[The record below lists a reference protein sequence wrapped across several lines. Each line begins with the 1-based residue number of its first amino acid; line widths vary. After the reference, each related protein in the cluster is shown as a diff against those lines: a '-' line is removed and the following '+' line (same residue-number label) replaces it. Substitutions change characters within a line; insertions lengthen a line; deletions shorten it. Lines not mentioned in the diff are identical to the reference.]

1 MIEEGELILLYHS
14 ENTQYL
20 ITLPKEGSFSTH
32 KGMISLSEI
41 KNKNFGDKI
50 LSHTQYP
57 FYILRPTL
65 KDLAMKAKRKT
76 TIIYPKDAGFML
88 LHSIIF
94 PGAKVLEVGTGSGAF
109 TIILANFV
117 RPMGRV
123 YSYEIREEF
132 IELAKEN
139 LKRAHLI
146 EFVQF
151 IQRDVAKDGFSEKDA
166 DCLFI
171 DVAEPWQLVR
181 ASHSALKGGG
191 TFASISPNME
201 QVQKTVRSLELEGF
215 VRIKVFEI
223 LEREIMVRLTGTRP
237 KERGITHTAYLVF
250 AQKVNR
256 ETENE
261 RD

>member
-1 MIEEGELILLYHS
+1 MIEEGEFVLLYNS

-20 ITLPKEGSFSTH
+20 ITLPKEGQFSTH

-41 KNKNFGDKI
+41 KKKNFGDKV

-65 KDLAMKAKRKT
+65 KDIEMKAKRKT

-88 LHSIIF
+88 LNSIIF

-109 TIILANFV
+109 TTILANFV
-117 RPMGRV
+117 RPTGKV
-123 YSYEIREEF
+123 YSYEVREDF

-139 LKRAHLI
+139 LLRTHLEAFV
-146 EFVQF
+146 EF
-151 IQRDVAKDGFSEKDA
+151 ILRDVAKDGFSEKDA
-166 DCLFI
+166 ECVFV

-181 ASHSALKGGG
+181 ASHFALKGGG
-191 TFASISPNME
+191 TFASISPNIE
-201 QVQKTVRSLELEGF
+201 QVQKTVRTLELEGF

-223 LEREIMVRLTGTRP
+223 SEREIMVRLTGTRP

-256 ETENE
+256 G
-261 RD
+261 